1 MSESIYFKQRQDGYK
16 KVLADIKVNAHNRT
30 EFENAI
36 VEKIS
41 LVGGME
47 TRLRRVAK
55 SCRLAVCERMRNRRY
70 R

>member
-36 VEKIS
+36 VEKI
-41 LVGGME
+41 
-47 TRLRRVAK
+47 
-55 SCRLAVCERMRNRRY
+55 Y
-70 R
+70 RWWAEWKPDYEGSH